1 MIDQIFHQKL
11 HVLMVAGLTKKDSK
25 IPGLKDGICLLPM
38 YVVFV
43 FKALKG
49 SMLYRIDITLLLER
63 RSWKIITVAFRIGIK
78 LASA

>member
-1 MIDQIFHQKL
+1 MIDQIFHQNL
-11 HVLMVAGLTKKDSK
+11 HVLMVAGFTKKDSK

-38 YVVFV
+38 DIFV

-63 RSWKIITVAFRIGIK
+63 GSWRIITVAFRIGIK

>member
-1 MIDQIFHQKL
+1 
-11 HVLMVAGLTKKDSK
+11 MVAGLTRKDSK

-38 YVVFV
+38 DIFV

-63 RSWKIITVAFRIGIK
+63 RSWKIITVPFRIGIK

>member
-11 HVLMVAGLTKKDSK
+11 HVLMVAGLTRKDSK

-38 YVVFV
+38 DIFV